1 MTSVRPGVN
10 GHDESATWALT
21 LMDHFNMDLSIATAM
36 TSRDV
41 LAKPREC
48 AMASMPVHTGLPKG
62 DQSSKKTSYCNVC
75 NLQFC
80 DKCWE
85 YQPTHM
91 FKTLGVTGVPHEK
104 TDPDVAEI
112 VRATL
117 EVNTSDE
124 QQQELHIEDQDT
136 TWFGIV
142 EENGEPTLRDHERY
156 TDLMACF
163 PKLKEDRCC
172 PGLISFVG
180 PTGKLLSL
188 YNVVDTRKHFLIR
201 LRCWQER
208 SDQASH

>member
-1 MTSVRPGVN
+1 MQTN
-10 GHDESATWALT
+10 ELTTWVLR
-21 LMDHFNMDLSIATAM
+21 LIDHFNMDQSIPTG
-36 TSRDV
+36 TSSRDG
-41 LAKPREC
+41 LSKNHEC
-48 AMASMPVHTGLPKG
+48 AMAATPLHAGLPKG

-80 DKCWE
+80 DKCWDI
-85 YQPTHM
+85 QPTHM

-112 VRATL
+112 VRAAL

-142 EENGEPTLRDHERY
+142 EENGEPTFRDHGRY
-156 TDLMACF
+156 SDLMACF
-163 PKLKEDRCC
+163 PKLQEDRCC

-180 PTGKLLSL
+180 PTGMLSSSNAIL
-188 YNVVDTRKHFLIR
+188 SRPRNLPD
-201 LRCWQER
+201 
-208 SDQASH
+208 DAS

>member
-1 MTSVRPGVN
+1 MDQSTS
-10 GHDESATWALT
+10 
-21 LMDHFNMDLSIATAM
+21 
-36 TSRDV
+36 SRNV
-41 LAKPREC
+41 VSKPREC
-48 AMASMPVHTGLPKG
+48 AMAATPLHTELPTG
-62 DQSSKKTSYCNVC
+62 DRPSKKTSFCNVC

-80 DKCWE
+80 DKCWDI
-85 YQPTHM
+85 QPTHM

-142 EENGEPTLRDHERY
+142 EENGEPTLRDHGRY

-163 PKLKEDRCC
+163 PKLLEDRCC

-180 PTGKLLSL
+180 PTGILPSASNRFARNNFLTLL
-188 YNVVDTRKHFLIR
+188 RR
-201 LRCWQER
+201 W
-208 SDQASH
+208 